1 MIKKITLYMETTK
14 KEPEETIAEI
24 QKVLR
29 NYNLKRFV
37 ADYEGG
43 QISGCIFAIEFDGQQ
58 IPFKMPVKW
67 EPLWKLAKE
76 GKTRYIRDE
85 RQARRVAWR
94 QVLRWIEAQLALVD
108 TRMADF
114 HEVFLPYIVNAE
126 GMTVFQKFSENN
138 FRNILSSG
146 DQV

>member
-1 MIKKITLYMETTK
+1 METTK

-29 NYNLKRFV
+29 HYNLKSFI

-43 QISGCIFAIEFDGQQ
+43 QISGCIFAVEINDRQ

-76 GKTRYIRDE
+76 GKTKYIRDE

-114 HEVFLPYIVNAE
+114 HEVFLPYIVNKE
-126 GMTVFQKFSENN
+126 GLTVFQKFTEDN
-138 FRNILSSG
+138 FRGVLTAGSES
-146 DQV
+146 